1 MGVSREQSAPYFL
14 KNKHF
19 LPPDTYMCVYVSG
32 GKKCSFFGKF
42 GVLCFLETPVL
53 RFALLPYYRRPDIDE
68 NMPSQRN
75 DSTDGN
81 NDTINSDVIAKNDKT
96 MLFKNKLLEDVI

>member
-1 MGVSREQSAPYFL
+1 
-14 KNKHF
+14 
-19 LPPDTYMCVYVSG
+19 MCMYVSG
-32 GKKCSFFGKF
+32 GKKCSFFGNF

-53 RFALLPYYRRPDIDE
+53 RFSLLPYYRRPDIDE

-96 MLFKNKLLEDVI
+96 VLFKNKLLEDVI